1 MDNVNNN
8 NGSSASSGNRVILYS
23 NVPTN
28 DQKWRVDVVPGG
40 YYVRTMLD
48 PSLAMNY
55 YHSSDNKCTLNP
67 PENNYTDGKSDS
79 LINFNFDAITLVD
92 WSRNLNFTEYKINQG
107 GVWDYMGNIWEIK
120 RLV

>member
-1 MDNVNNN
+1 
-8 NGSSASSGNRVILYS
+8 
-23 NVPTN
+23 
-28 DQKWRVDVVPGG
+28 
-40 YYVRTMLD
+40 MLD

-67 PENNYTDGKSDS
+67 PENNYTNGKSDS